1 MSGQEWVQ
9 YQSLQLL
16 LEGEEIHKAWGI
28 LSVVPSD
35 HVRSESQ
42 SSKTKIFSLC
52 SKLGGQIYQLGFI
65 WLAQKLSSLSNIITQ
80 CQLDF
85 P

>member
-16 LEGEEIHKAWGI
+16 LEGEEIHKTWGI

-35 HVRSESQ
+35 HVRSESW

-52 SKLGGQIYQLGFI
+52 TKLGGQMHQVGFI
-65 WLAQKLSSLSNIITQ
+65 CLAQKLTSLSNIITQ
-80 CQLDF
+80 RQLDF